1 MHEALTLLGDLT
13 DADRDWILDNGEER
27 QVIAETRILEEG
39 ATPDALWFVLE
50 GLVGVY
56 LSDLGDEQLYVHGP
70 GELLGE
76 MSFLE
81 QSPATATVRA
91 VENTL
96 LLALSRRKLEGKLE
110 QDAAFA
116 ARLYRSLARIVSQRL
131 RRSVGVLGGR
141 LFEGER
147 HVEATSDTWRR
158 LAGPID
164 QFKSL
169 MHKADREGGDNGDTV
184 SEPLREQIR
193 AGLYAF
199 IALLNEELG
208 DESPLAPHIKER
220 LGSDVQRELL
230 PYVLLTRILER
241 TYTKPRGYAGD
252 FQTIEWLYQAEPG
265 GKGRLG
271 PLIDGLLLL
280 LPCVQAVQ
288 NRRGLLAEEIRKTIE
303 TRAGDVT
310 RVVSLACGP
319 ARELFDVYA
328 ELTDPAALRSILID
342 IDAEAV
348 AMVEQ
353 MRDQQGLQNSMDL
366 VQGNLVYLATG
377 RQQLEVE
384 DQDLVYSIGLIDYFN
399 DKFVVALLNFAF
411 GILRPGGRVI
421 LGNFHLRNPD
431 KAFMDHVLD
440 WKLIHRDE
448 GAMDRLFEAS
458 AFARPCTNIRF
469 EGQGVNLFAECVRE

>member
-1 MHEALTLLGDLT
+1 MHEALTLLAELT
-13 DADRDWILDNGEER
+13 EADRDWILDSGEER
-27 QVIAETRILEEG
+27 QVIAGTRVIEEG
-39 ATPDALWFVLE
+39 STPDALWFVLD
-50 GLVGVY
+50 GLVGVH
-56 LSDLGDEQLYVHGP
+56 LSDLGDKQLYVHGP

-96 LLALSRRKLEGKLE
+96 LLALPRDKLERKLE
-110 QDAAFA
+110 QDEPFA
-116 ARLYRSLARIVSQRL
+116 ARLYRSLAMIVSRRL

-141 LFEGER
+141 LLEGER
-147 HVEATSDTWRR
+147 HIEATSDAWRR
-158 LAGPID
+158 LAEPID

-169 MHKADREGGDNGDTV
+169 MRKADREGMKNDGTV
-184 SEPLREQIR
+184 PEPLREQVR
-193 AGLYAF
+193 VGLYRF

-208 DESPLAPHIKER
+208 DESPLAPHVKER
-220 LGSDVQRELL
+220 LGTDVQRELL

-252 FQTIEWLYQAEPG
+252 FKTIEWIYQAEPG
-265 GKGRLG
+265 GQGRLG
-271 PLIDGLLLL
+271 PLIDDLLLP

-303 TRAGDVT
+303 TRTGDAAQ
-310 RVVSLACGP
+310 VVSLACGP

-328 ELTDPAALRSILID
+328 ELSDPAVLRATLID
-342 IDAEAV
+342 IDAEAL

-353 MRDQQGLQNSMDL
+353 RRDEQELQNSMDL
-366 VQGNLVYLATG
+366 VQGNLVYLAAG

-399 DKFVVALLNFAF
+399 DKFVVSLLNFAF
-411 GILRPGGRVI
+411 KILRPGGRVI
-421 LGNFHLRNPD
+421 LGNFHPRNPD
-431 KAFMDHVLD
+431 KAFMDHVLE

-469 EGQGVNLFAECVRE
+469 EGQGVNLFAECVR